1 MNDTQQMAFSNLT
14 NAIDVKLRFPDKVFS
29 SGWGHFRFFDSDRI
43 FDPSFIDIINQVLN
57 LEGGSCVCM
66 LNIDAY
72 RDSLPDE
79 RAMLFIDL
87 QTSGEIYMSRLR
99 GPTVAEGWIY
109 DMNRFAFASDAGQWS
124 LYCEKGNEIA
134 VISFRETNLHR
145 NLKEASR
152 QTTLQPVRN
161 PGSTPI
167 TFFSPSGA
175 ESSSWRRF
183 SAKTRIASVS
193 AFSFEKLRNSVS
205 MPG

>member
-145 NLKEASR
+145 NLKEPISRLNAASIEEAIAR
-152 QTTLQPVRN
+152 PLSY
-161 PGSTPI
+161 G
-167 TFFSPSGA
+167 FSPRALSPAWKERLLVEYRPGDTSL
-175 ESSSWRRF
+175 SSS
-183 SAKTRIASVS
+183 AK
-193 AFSFEKLRNSVS
+193 
-205 MPG
+205 